1 MSSEGEGKNDTE
13 EQKSETAVIV
23 VVRDGR
29 RWRRGWSFG
38 IGERGIVE

>member
-1 MSSEGEGKNDTE
+1 MSSEREGKNDAE
-13 EQKSETAVIV
+13 KQKSETAVIV

-29 RWRRGWSFG
+29 RWRGGWSFG